1 MFINIVKLNLI
12 VFNLLLQRFQFI
24 KFLKDNGHPNYQA
37 LNNYKVDRI
46 KLAWETKNNFIDC
59 GIFAMRHM
67 ETYSG
72 KKDFDAGFVKEG
84 AEQDKQIED
93 LRKKYMSKILLSDYN
108 ENRHVV
114 ESEVEEYHRLPLK
127 EKRTLQQMSKKNIA
141 ERASD
146 YFEREASAL
155 LRQT

>member
-46 KLAWETKNNFIDC
+46 KLPWETKNNFIDC

-72 KKDFDAGFVKEG
+72 KKDFDAGFVKQG
-84 AEQDKQIED
+84 AEQDKQLED

-114 ESEVEEYHRLPLK
+114 ESEVEE
-127 EKRTLQQMSKKNIA
+127 
-141 ERASD
+141 
-146 YFEREASAL
+146 
-155 LRQT
+155 